1 MALFAVEYAY
11 SDATAADRDVHR
23 PTHRAWLGGLVEKGV
38 VVSSGP
44 YPDGTGALI
53 LVRADTLEVVERHLA
68 NDPFHKADLI
78 EAVRIN
84 EWKPVLG
91 AFVD

>member
-1 MALFAVEYAY
+1 VAYFAVEYAY
-11 SDATAADRDVHR
+11 SDETIPGRDEVR
-23 PTHRAWLGGLVEKGV
+23 PDHRAWLGGLVDAGV

-44 YPDGTGALI
+44 YPDGSGALI
-53 LVRADTLEVVERHLA
+53 IFAESDLAAVEQRL
-68 NDPFHKADLI
+68 NDDPFHKSDLI

-91 AFVD
+91 TFS